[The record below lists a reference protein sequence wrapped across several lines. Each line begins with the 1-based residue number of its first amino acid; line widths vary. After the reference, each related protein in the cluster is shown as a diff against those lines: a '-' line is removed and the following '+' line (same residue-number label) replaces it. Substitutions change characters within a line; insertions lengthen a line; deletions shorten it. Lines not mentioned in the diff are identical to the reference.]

1 MLDTEILS
9 ALKAGMR
16 GELDSVSVYEK
27 AAAESLG
34 QVRDF
39 FLDRA
44 AAEKEHFNF
53 LLAYYRD
60 KTVNL
65 TPERSA
71 EAELAGGWRSAIVG
85 EAFLRQVASSTSLMA
100 AVSAALHLEADAYR
114 LYGDWA
120 DRAESPELKR
130 ILRLLAD
137 WEKRHYDDLL
147 VIQEEL
153 ERHYFDINR
162 FEPF

>member
-1 MLDTEILS
+1 MLDSEILS

-16 GELDSVSVYEK
+16 GELDSVAIYEK
-27 AAAESLG
+27 AASEASG
-34 QVRDF
+34 QVREF
-39 FLDRA
+39 FLERA

-71 EAELAGGWRSAIVG
+71 EAEVGGGWRSAIVG
-85 EAFLRQVASSTSLMA
+85 EAFLKQVASSASLMA

-114 LYGDWA
+114 LYGDWS

-130 ILRLLAD
+130 LLRLLAD